1 MADTWVI
8 FALGALVL
16 VLVWRVT
23 TQWKVKSA
31 EAENL
36 RASVIILG
44 VIFAALIVWYFM
56 GLR

>member
-1 MADTWVI
+1 MADSWVI

-16 VLVWRVT
+16 VLVWRVA

-44 VIFAALIVWYFM
+44 VIFAALITWYF
-56 GLR
+56 LR